1 MEDSM
6 RRLTLHLLL
15 AAALA
20 AGLASRAS
28 AQDTVRLAVL
38 APSALLWL
46 HAIAD
51 SKGFYKERGIQVQ
64 ELRSASSP
72 ALLQAVSS
80 GSADAGVSLGDVVIR
95 AIDQG
100 APVIISGSI
109 LEKTILRLYGS
120 PGVTDAKQLAG
131 KPVTAGAVQG
141 GTANLLKY
149 QAMQLGVDH
158 KGLQMVSIP
167 NSRDRV
173 IAMKNG
179 QVAGALLIA
188 PYDSL
193 VERDGMKLLDVYR
206 EPYVQTPLILN
217 TSWAKANPKAAVGIT
232 QAMRQ
237 AADWIYDPKN
247 RTEAAAIL
255 AAYTKQPQDISEA
268 SYDFVVKEQQA
279 IGKGLRVQAAGLE
292 NIVKIDR
299 LVTGATG
306 AAPAFD
312 LRKYFDPSYLEAK

>member
-1 MEDSM
+1 M
-6 RRLTLHLLL
+6 RRMAVHFLLIAVLAVGLT
-15 AAALA
+15 
-20 AGLASRAS
+20 GRAQ

-51 SKGFYKERGIQVQ
+51 AKGFYKERGIQVQ
-64 ELRSASSP
+64 ELRTASSP

-109 LEKTILRLYGS
+109 LEKTILRLYGGT
-120 PGVTDAKQLAG
+120 GVTNAKELAG

-149 QAMQLGVDH
+149 QMMRLGVDH

-173 IAMKNG
+173 VAMKNG
-179 QVAGALLIA
+179 QVSGALLIA
-188 PYDSL
+188 PYDTL

-206 EPYVQTPLILN
+206 EPYIQTPLILN
-217 TSWAKANPKAAVGIT
+217 TNWAKANPKAAIGIT
-232 QAMRQ
+232 QAMKK

-255 AAYTKQPQDISEA
+255 ATYTQLAPDVAEA

-292 NIVKIDR
+292 NIIKIDR
-299 LVTGATG
+299 AVAGESG

-312 LRKYFDPSYLEAK
+312 LKKYYDASYLDAK